1 MKQTVENKC
10 SEERTKKVTMTV
22 DETAKLLGVS
32 PQCIRVGLERGA
44 FQFGTVIQMR
54 RKVYIIWRSEVERL
68 TGKGRTNGGGKE
80 D

>member
-1 MKQTVENKC
+1 MD
-10 SEERTKKVTMTV
+10 KKATMTV
-22 DETAKLLGVS
+22 QEASEVLGID
-32 PQCIRVGLERGA
+32 PKTLRFGLQSGV
-44 FQFGTVIQMR
+44 FTFGTVVQMK

>member
-1 MKQTVENKC
+1 MNGKNDN
-10 SEERTKKVTMTV
+10 RMTV
-22 DETAKLLGVS
+22 AETATLFGVS
-32 PQCIRVGLERGA
+32 PQCIRVGLENGA
-44 FQFGTVIQMR
+44 FTFGTVVRMK